1 MPAHKVTLSTRTAA
15 MPVKP
20 GLARNAMLLT
30 LAGGLEFGLQLAIPM
45 IFVRF
50 LEPAAFGQYRL
61 LWLMAGTALA
71 IGTAFMPQSL
81 FYFLPRATHRQKRI
95 LIGNVLLY
103 LGAVG
108 CVVAL
113 LASAWNP
120 LLPAAA
126 RSLFQHTQ
134 GLSALFLGCWMLVSV
149 MTVLPTAEGR
159 IGWQAGGDVGLSVL
173 RTILLAGAAVL
184 TREIAWVV
192 AAMVVDA
199 LARLVMLLAYL
210 ATRRGGARLAWQR
223 STLQKQLAYALPFA
237 CGNALFMLRV
247 QTDQWVVASMLPS
260 ALFATFSIAAVFL
273 PVGSLIRQPII
284 NALMPP
290 LNLAY
295 ARGNLAEIARLI
307 RQGSGASA
315 LLLVPVAGVLCALAP
330 ELVLIIYTGR
340 YAAAVPVM
348 QVYLI
353 GMMLNA
359 FAVGHLLPAL
369 AQGRFAAVNNA
380 CCLPLSVACSI
391 AGASRWGLVGA
402 ALGSVLTLG
411 IGELWSMTV
420 VARTLGVGVRS
431 LLPWRAIAVAGLSN
445 AAAIG
450 AVSLSKEVLSGPPL
464 LLLVSKGLIFLVAYA
479 ACFVAAGGVAQ
490 LRLLRAARSSQDG
503 FQADLVEAVAGK
515 PSLVR
520 GD

>member
-1 MPAHKVTLSTRTAA
+1 MS
-15 MPVKP
+15 VKP
-20 GLARNAMLLT
+20 GLARNAILLT

-71 IGTAFMPQSL
+71 IGSAFMPQSL
-81 FYFLPRATHRQKRI
+81 FYFLPRATQRQKRI

-113 LASAWNP
+113 LASIWNP

-126 RSLFQHTQ
+126 RSLFQHTH

-159 IGWQAGGDVGLSVL
+159 IGWQAGGDVALSVL
-173 RTILLAGAAVL
+173 RTVLLAGAAML

-192 AAMVVDA
+192 AAMLVDA
-199 LARLVMLLAYL
+199 LARMAMLAAYL
-210 ATRRGGARLAWQR
+210 WTRRGGARLAWQPG
-223 STLQKQLAYALPFA
+223 TLKRQLAYALPFA

-247 QTDQWVVASMLPS
+247 QADQWVVASMLPS

-295 ARGNLAEIARLI
+295 AQGNLVEIVRLI
-307 RQGSGASA
+307 RQGGGASA
-315 LLLVPVAGVLCALAP
+315 LLLVPVAGALCALAP
-330 ELVLIIYTGR
+330 ELVLIVYTGR

-353 GMMLNA
+353 GMMMNA
-359 FAVGHLLPAL
+359 FAVGHLLPAI
-369 AQGRFAAVNNA
+369 AQGRFAAINNA
-380 CCLPLSVACSI
+380 CCLLLSVACSI

-411 IGELWSMTV
+411 IGEFWSMTV

-431 LLPWRAIAVAGLSN
+431 LLPWRAIGVAGLSS
-445 AAAIG
+445 AAGMG
-450 AVSLSKEVLSGPPL
+450 AVGLLQAGLSGPPL
-464 LLLVSKGLIFLVAYA
+464 LILMGKGLL
-479 ACFVAAGGVAQ
+479 FVAAYTACFLAAGGAAQ
-490 LRLLRAARSSQDG
+490 LRLLRAARRDPHG
-503 FQADLVEAVAGK
+503 FQADSIEAAPGK
-515 PSLVR
+515 PSLAR
-520 GD
+520 GDG